1 MFDRVFA
8 VSWDTKGILKENY
21 RTLMSSPDVCV
32 KNYIR
37 EFCHKKMKK
46 CLKMKKKLCYK
57 YMLNLFHRK
66 ISMKEDFVPQNPK
79 SYLHP
84 HMLYFVI
91 VLQTYFPLFWLHIH
105 WMFLTLPAIPCHC
118 QMYPEIGGALPAP
131 SRSTKFFVKKIFF
144 YFSETL

>member
-1 MFDRVFA
+1 
-8 VSWDTKGILKENY
+8 
-21 RTLMSSPDVCV
+21 
-32 KNYIR
+32 
-37 EFCHKKMKK
+37 
-46 CLKMKKKLCYK
+46 
-57 YMLNLFHRK
+57 MLNLFHRK

-105 WMFLTLPAIPCHC
+105 WMFLPLPAIPCHC

-144 YFSETL
+144 IFLKLYNEFKKAIFQLSIIGFRFRGFYCNFPFGEFYTHSLRADRVKVNILACCLFNVYLF